1 LPVLDGFMIL
11 AQRKDMSLPKSAL
24 DDPTYAAFAWQRYRR
39 LMKWMVLASLT
50 ATIGGLGFLT
60 YLIGSIPIHMMIA
73 TAAGVFASV
82 LLASALMGL
91 VFLSSGSGHDDVI
104 QDPYEEVEDA

>member
-1 LPVLDGFMIL
+1 MNL
-11 AQRKDMSLPKSAL
+11 AQRKEMDLPKSAL
-24 DDPTYAAFAWQRYRR
+24 DDPIYAAFAWRRYRR
-39 LMKWMVLASLT
+39 LMKWMALASLT
-50 ATIGGLGFLT
+50 ATIGGLVFLS

-104 QDPYEEVEDA
+104 QDPAEDISDD